1 MKQGQNSP
9 VRVEEQIAILYCGT
23 KGLLGNVALKNMKQ
37 FEAEFIT
44 MLRNKHSETLAA
56 LKRGE
61 YNDQITGVLET
72 VAADLV
78 KSLDN

>member
-1 MKQGQNSP
+1 
-9 VRVEEQIAILYCGT
+9 
-23 KGLLGNVALKNMKQ
+23 
-37 FEAEFIT
+37 
-44 MLRNKHSETLAA
+44 MLRNKHADTLAA

-61 YNDQITGVLET
+61 YNDQITGVLES